1 MTAKRGE
8 RKQQILQQLAKM
20 LEDNPCER
28 ITTAKLA
35 AEVGVSEAALYR
47 HFPSKTKMFE
57 GLIEF
62 IEETVFGIVGQ
73 IVKSDY
79 TAIEQCKRI
88 LTLLLQFVE
97 KNPGFSRLL
106 TGEALT
112 GETERLH
119 HRIAQFFARLETQ
132 LRQILREAEVREG
145 IRPVLPVNSAVC
157 LLTACAEGRIA
168 QYSRSNFKQSPTDEW
183 SEQWDVLTHGFFRKT
198 MSANA

>member
-1 MTAKRGE
+1 MTVKRGE

-62 IEETVFGIVGQ
+62 IEDTVFSIVGQ
-73 IVKSDY
+73 IVKSDIP
-79 TAIEQCKRI
+79 AIEQCKRI
-88 LTLLLQFVE
+88 LSLLLQFVE
-97 KNPGFSRLL
+97 KNAGFSRLL

-119 HRIAQFFARLETQ
+119 RRIAQFFNRLETQ

-157 LLTACAEGRIA
+157 LLLACAEGRIA
-168 QYSRSNFKQSPTDEW
+168 QYSRSNFKLSPTDEW

-198 MSANA
+198 MSSNL